1 MFAPAASSA
10 ADPAADV
17 TAEDEQDLLVAAF
30 GASDDPA
37 ANGSDAAG
45 TPDAAL
51 VDGDI
56 TVNVTMAL
64 VAPIVQRIADID
76 ASWTI
81 HPNGAVELTMDVKRD
96 TRFPFMPRFGLRLFL
111 PKAMSKVTYCG
122 LGPVESYADKR
133 RASYH
138 GVFSGTPESMFEPYI
153 KPQEN
158 GNHHDCDWASVETG
172 ELEPSASTV
181 VCVDYQQSGIGSNSC
196 GPALLERYRLDAER
210 FTFEV
215 AFLPQA

>member
-1 MFAPAASSA
+1 M
-10 ADPAADV
+10 
-17 TAEDEQDLLVAAF
+17 
-30 GASDDPA
+30 
-37 ANGSDAAG
+37 
-45 TPDAAL
+45 
-51 VDGDI
+51 
-56 TVNVTMAL
+56 
-64 VAPIVQRIADID
+64 
-76 ASWTI
+76 
-81 HPNGAVELTMDVKRD
+81 
-96 TRFPFMPRFGLRLFL
+96 
-111 PKAMSKVTYCG
+111 TYCG
-122 LGPVESYADKR
+122 LGPAESYADKR

-158 GNHHDCDWASVETG
+158 GTHHDCDWASVATADGSASLTVLGGDSTFDFQALPYTAEELTAKAHNS